1 MLTFAS
7 SMQERFLQLIRFGWN
22 QALSC
27 MFAVVIF
34 AAMALTHFVE
44 LPFIPRYDF
53 LLLVCIIMQ
62 WVLIRT
68 KLETIDELKVIIVF
82 HLIGLALE
90 LYKVHIGSW
99 SYPAEGWLKF
109 GGVPIYSGFMYASV
123 ASYVC
128 QAWRRFKL
136 TISGWP
142 PPILSIGL
150 SAAIYLNFF
159 TNHYIYDIR
168 YVLMLAL
175 LPVFGRAVVSFT
187 VGNRIYKMPMIVSYL
202 LIGFFIWIAEN
213 ISTYLKVWK
222 YPNQEAAWH
231 VVHWGKIGSWF
242 LLIIISVIIVVELKR
257 LKETLS
263 NSGQR
268 SDIIS

>member
-1 MLTFAS
+1 MLTVRS
-7 SMQERFLQLIRFGWN
+7 SMKEKLLQLIRFGWN

-53 LLLVCIIMQ
+53 LLLVCIMMQ
-62 WVLIRT
+62 WILIRT

-82 HLIGLALE
+82 HLIGLVLE

-128 QAWRRFKL
+128 QAWRRFQL
-136 TISGWP
+136 TITGWP
-142 PPILSIGL
+142 PPVLSIGL

-168 YVLMLAL
+168 YVLMIAL

-187 VGNRIYKMPMIVSYL
+187 VGSRAYKMPMIVSYL

-222 YPNQEAAWH
+222 YPNQEAAWQ

-257 LKETLS
+257 LKETL
-263 NSGQR
+263 NHSGKR
-268 SDIIS
+268 SDVIR